1 MGIYPDTSGRIYGI
15 SFTRSE
21 QTLYHIEQETILS
34 DTQIQEA
41 TQMLATL
48 PPDTTVRLYV
58 EFSSTYGP
66 EIAKGWFAVS
76 RAEFNSTG
84 DKAITQ

>member
-21 QTLYHIEQETILS
+21 QTLYHIEQEPVLS
-34 DTQIQEA
+34 YTQIQEA
-41 TQMLATL
+41 IQMLATL
-48 PPDTTVRLYV
+48 PPDTTIRLYV

-66 EIAKGWFAVS
+66 ELSRGWFAAS
-76 RAEFNSTG
+76 RTEFASTG
-84 DKAITQ
+84 DKASTQ